1 MELVVEKQAFLWYSF
16 VNTVLNGHF
25 WKLNGFRDW
34 KCPHKII
41 LLYANDLNPVQ
52 SCLLWNPLLCRDWIE
67 PIYSE
72 FKVSFQFA
80 SSSELALIEPL
91 ACFSHPKGTRPK
103 WITQVVVLSFILE
116 YFCFSLRG
124 RNWSRQWDALK
135 KLHSWKPALPQPE
148 FAHGQIYGYTAQGH
162 WYFTQLCRWEY
173 LQLRKVG
180 DGVKVQSL
188 PVE

>member
-116 YFCFSLRG
+116 YFAFHWEEETEAGSEMHWRSCTAGSQPFPSQNLPMGRSMGTLHRDTGISHSFAGGSTCSLE
-124 RNWSRQWDALK
+124 K
-135 KLHSWKPALPQPE
+135 
-148 FAHGQIYGYTAQGH
+148 
-162 WYFTQLCRWEY
+162 
-173 LQLRKVG
+173 
-180 DGVKVQSL
+180 
-188 PVE
+188 